1 MTETAVADQ
10 EILALRDR
18 LWAAALDADE
28 AGAVDVVTSAARDGW
43 SPESLLLDVVAG
55 VQRRVGEEWAG
66 NRITVADEHAVTAV
80 NDRAVAALSRRLP
93 RPGGD
98 RPRVTVACVDG
109 EWHALPAR
117 LVAETLR
124 WRGRDVD
131 FLGAHVPTAHLI
143 SHLHANRPEAVL
155 LSASIPTHLP
165 AAHAAL
171 TAIQSIGVPVVV
183 GGAAFGPDGRQ
194 ARVLHADAWAGDARG
209 AAELL
214 DAGVEPS
221 YASAAARQQIDDLPH
236 LTDQEY
242 TLITRNRPALVKQT
256 LHGLEE
262 RYPPMRSYSPDQYD
276 RTAEDIGHVLDF
288 LATALYFDDRDIF
301 QRFVTWTGQ
310 ILTVRRVPAASLG
323 LALSVLAAQLHE
335 FPRAESFLSEAARS
349 FDTLPDLPASGTG
362 TLA

>member
-1 MTETAVADQ
+1 MTDAAPEDP
-10 EILALRDR
+10 EILALRER

-28 AGAVDVVTSAARDGW
+28 TGAVDVVTAAAQDGW
-43 SPESLLLDVVAG
+43 SPETLLLDVVGG

-80 NDRAVAALSRRLP
+80 NDRAVAALARRLP
-93 RPGGD
+93 RAAGG

-124 WRGRDVD
+124 WRGREVD

-143 SHLHANRPEAVL
+143 SHLHATRPEAVL
-155 LSASIPTHLP
+155 LSASLPTHLP

-171 TAIQSIGVPVVV
+171 TACQSIGVPVVV

-194 ARVLHADAWAGDARG
+194 ARVLHADAWAADARG
-209 AAELL
+209 AAGLL
-214 DAGVEPS
+214 DEGLKPS
-221 YASAAARQQIDDLPH
+221 YASAARQQVDDLPH
-236 LTDQEY
+236 LVDQEY

-262 RYPPMRSYSPDQYD
+262 RYPRMRSYSPDQYD
-276 RTAEDIGHVLDF
+276 RTAEDIGHILDF

-301 QRFVTWTGQ
+301 RRFVTWTAH
-310 ILTVRRVPAASLG
+310 ILTVRGVPAASLG
-323 LALSVLAAQLHE
+323 LALSGLAGQLHE
-335 FPRAESFLSEAARS
+335 FPRAESFLNEAAGTL
-349 FDTLPDLPASGTG
+349 DALPDPSAPGAG
-362 TLA
+362 ARA